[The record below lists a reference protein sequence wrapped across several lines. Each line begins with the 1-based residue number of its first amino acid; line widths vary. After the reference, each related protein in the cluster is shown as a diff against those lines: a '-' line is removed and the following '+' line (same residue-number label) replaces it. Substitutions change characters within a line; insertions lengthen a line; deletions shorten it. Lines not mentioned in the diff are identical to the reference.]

1 MGGRVVCPN
10 RASARPV
17 WDSRQGSGQNATR
30 RIYKGG
36 RRGGGVGLEEEW
48 QEWGGEWSGCM
59 LSPPEIHA
67 SPGSEW
73 SKIEGVCV
81 VHAGERRSE
90 AVEGRVGEQE
100 RRRLYGCIPSPP
112 PSPKATKDMGGV
124 VEAMGS
130 MGDVE
135 QTGSGRSATFVARV
149 FDLYKRDPRAMLR
162 NERRWLAL
170 GVQSRRRGV
179 RGVRRARTRPVV
191 RAARPAVVPVVPKL
205 KQSSR
210 EHYAHTHTFDVANTP
225 YEQLPDFC
233 PPTSTLDKINH
244 PRPLRAEW
252 KGIPLDLSNDPHVG
266 ELHPAE
272 VYLASQLRLPAMVYL
287 DNKRRIFAE
296 YHARKEA
303 GLGFRRTDAQRCARI
318 DVNKAS
324 RLWQAFERVGWLD

>member
-1 MGGRVVCPN
+1 
-10 RASARPV
+10 
-17 WDSRQGSGQNATR
+17 
-30 RIYKGG
+30 
-36 RRGGGVGLEEEW
+36 
-48 QEWGGEWSGCM
+48 M
-59 LSPPEIHA
+59 LSPPETHA
-67 SPGSEW
+67 PPGSQW
-73 SKIEGVCV
+73 SKVELPRTL
-81 VHAGERRSE
+81 HA
-90 AVEGRVGEQE
+90 EQGAAHE
-100 RRRLYGCIPSPP
+100 TRDQRIRQIYGFIPSPP
-112 PSPKATKDMGGV
+112 PSPRDLETAAAAGAGGAERAAV
-124 VEAMGS
+124 QIG
-130 MGDVE
+130 G
-135 QTGSGRSATFVARV
+135 SATFVARV
-149 FDLYKRDPRAMLR
+149 FDLYKQDPRAMLR

-170 GVQSRRRGV
+170 GERGRKRARV
-179 RGVRRARTRPVV
+179 VRRARA
-191 RAARPAVVPVVPKL
+191 RAAVRGALPAPLPAVPKL

-210 EHYAHTHTFDVANTP
+210 EHYAHTQSFDVANTP
-225 YEQLPDFC
+225 YEELPDFC